1 MNAWIPKYKY
11 LGAGNKLH
19 NGKPYNRTDA
29 IAEQHD
35 WAYERARTP
44 NDIYKADAEAIN
56 QFSEEFQRSRTLGAL
71 AGEVGLSIKS
81 TVDKLAGK
89 PVYPDLPGTKCRPNQ
104 SLLYQN
110 QLKDNGME
118 KSFGISIKIIKRDD
132 KMKTWILWL
141 IVATLMGLLAAE
153 TSVLLEI
160 QKLYPQLSEEDVNKI
175 LNINHVNK
183 RQVITPSEKKRW
195 HEAHALNDEIEK
207 RILQKDSR
215 TASRVTNEGVVESLT
230 SEINRWKDEVQHLR
244 HLYFSQ
250 QSRTETM
257 EKKIETIEIRLEAA
271 LRVTKRHHP
280 ASHKDF
286 TEEVQREAITRR
298 EQSRQR
304 QNPPQQQQSP

>member
-1 MNAWIPKYKY
+1 
-11 LGAGNKLH
+11 
-19 NGKPYNRTDA
+19 
-29 IAEQHD
+29 
-35 WAYERARTP
+35 
-44 NDIYKADAEAIN
+44 
-56 QFSEEFQRSRTLGAL
+56 
-71 AGEVGLSIKS
+71 
-81 TVDKLAGK
+81 
-89 PVYPDLPGTKCRPNQ
+89 
-104 SLLYQN
+104 
-110 QLKDNGME
+110 
-118 KSFGISIKIIKRDD
+118 
-132 KMKTWILWL
+132 MKTWILWL